1 MASVLIVDDD
11 PIFCAPFVG
20 YMKKLGH
27 QCRVAQ
33 NFSDGLG
40 LAQEFYV
47 DVVFLDVILPDANG
61 LEGINNF
68 IDAPSSPEIIIIT
81 GKSEISGAEMAL
93 KNGAWDYLEKPPSYD
108 DVKLTLKRAL
118 QFRKNKIVFDAQD
131 RLNTDFIIGENIKL
145 KKCMDIV
152 AKVIKTEGNL
162 FITGETGTGKDLIA
176 KAVHENSKRA
186 AANFVTVDC
195 TNLPDNLVESL
206 LFGHLKGAFTG
217 AVTHSDGLVK
227 QADKGTLFLDEV
239 GDLSGP
245 AQKSIL
251 RVLQN
256 KKYRPLGLKTEVE
269 CDFRLISATNR
280 DLRKMVEEGRFRK
293 DLYYRLV
300 TYHIHLPPLRERL
313 DDIKLL
319 TRHYIAKI
327 CDQFGIHTKDVSRD
341 FVETLILYDW
351 KGNIRELISV
361 LHSSIANAMN
371 EHKLNPHH
379 LPVEV
384 RIYCRQKKMAANKSL
399 GRGGQENLEMED
411 VKFPC
416 LKEFRHLNESQ
427 YLDSLIK
434 LSKGNIERACHLS
447 GVSRSG
453 LYHLLEKHQKKLK
466 PL

>member
-1 MASVLIVDDD
+1 MASILIVDDD
-11 PIFCAPFVG
+11 PMFCAPFVS
-20 YMKKLGH
+20 YMEKMGH

-33 NFSDGLG
+33 NFFQGLG
-40 LAQEFYV
+40 LARELYF
-47 DVVFLDVILPDANG
+47 DIVFLDVILPDANG

-68 IDAPSSPEIIIIT
+68 IDAPSFPEIIIIT

-108 DVKLTLKRAL
+108 DIKLTLKRAL
-118 QFRKNKIVFDAQD
+118 QFRKNKIVFDAQNG
-131 RLNTDFIIGENIKL
+131 LSTDFIVGENIKL

-152 AKVIKTEGNL
+152 AKAVKTEGNL
-162 FITGETGTGKDLIA
+162 LITGETGTGKDLIA

-186 AANFVTVDC
+186 KAGFVTVDC

-206 LFGHLKGAFTG
+206 LFGHLKGSFTG
-217 AVTHSDGLVK
+217 AVNHSDGLVK

-239 GDLSGP
+239 GDLSGT

-251 RVLQN
+251 RVIQN
-256 KKYRPLGLKTEVE
+256 KKYRPIGLKTEVA

-280 DLRKMVEEGRFRK
+280 DLRKMVEEGHFRK

-300 TYHIHLPPLRERL
+300 TYHVHLPPLRERL

-327 CDQFGIHTKDVSRD
+327 CDQFGIHTKDFSRD

-351 KGNIRELISV
+351 KGNIRELINV

-371 EHKLNPHH
+371 EPRLNPYH
-379 LPVEV
+379 LPVEL
-384 RIYCRQKKMAANKSL
+384 RIYCRKKKLVVKKHL
-399 GRGGQENLEMED
+399 GQGGQETLEMD
-411 VKFPC
+411 VEFPC
-416 LKEFRHLNESQ
+416 LKEFRRCNESQ
-427 YLDSLIK
+427 YLESLIK
-434 LSKGNIERACHLS
+434 LSKGNIERACHIS

-453 LYHLLEKHQKKLK
+453 LYHLLEKHQKRLNA
-466 PL
+466 

>member
-1 MASVLIVDDD
+1 MASILIVDDD
-11 PIFCAPFVG
+11 PIFCAPFVA
-20 YMKKLGH
+20 YMEKLGH

-33 NFSDGLG
+33 TLSDGLD
-40 LAQEFYV
+40 LAQGYYF

-68 IDAPSSPEIIIIT
+68 IESHSSPEIIIIT
-81 GKSEISGAEMAL
+81 GESEISGAEMAL

-118 QFRKNKIVFDAQD
+118 QFRKSKIDYNEQD
-131 RLNTDFIIGENIKL
+131 KLTLDFIVGQNVKL
-145 KKCMDIV
+145 KKCIDTV
-152 AKVIKTEGNL
+152 AKAIKTEGNL

-176 KAVHENSKRA
+176 KAAHVNSKRA
-186 AANFVTVDC
+186 KANFVTVDC

-206 LFGHLKGAFTG
+206 LFGHLKGSFTG
-217 AVTHSDGLVK
+217 AVENSDGLIK

-239 GDLSGP
+239 GDLSKA

-256 KKYRPLGLKTEVE
+256 KKYRPIGLKNEVN
-269 CDFRLISATNR
+269 CDFKLISATNR
-280 DLRKMVEEGRFRK
+280 DLKKMVDRGAFRK

-319 TRHYIAKI
+319 THHYISKI
-327 CDQFGIHTKDVSRD
+327 CDQFGINPKNISKD
-341 FVETLILYDW
+341 FVETLMLYDW

-371 EHKLNPHH
+371 EPKLNPHH
-379 LPVEV
+379 LPVEL
-384 RIYCRQKKMAANKSL
+384 RIYCRQKNLVEKKRL
-399 GRGGQENLEMED
+399 GQGVQTNLEMD
-411 VKFPC
+411 DLKFPC
-416 LKEFRHLNESQ
+416 LKDFRRINESQ

-434 LSKGNIERACHLS
+434 LCQGNIEKACNIS
-447 GVSRSG
+447 AVSRSG
-453 LYHLLEKHQKKLK
+453 LYHLLEKHKKKLNR
-466 PL
+466 

>member
-1 MASVLIVDDD
+1 MASILIVDDD
-11 PIFCAPFVG
+11 PIFCTPFVN
-20 YMKKLGH
+20 YMEKLGH
-27 QCRVAQ
+27 QCRVAF
-33 NFSDGLG
+33 NFSDGLS
-40 LAQEFYV
+40 LVQDFYF

-61 LEGINNF
+61 LERINNF
-68 IDAPSSPEIIIIT
+68 IDAQSSPEIIIIT

-118 QFRKNKIVFDAQD
+118 QFRKNKITFDTQND
-131 RLNTDFIIGENIKL
+131 LNTDFIIGQNVKL
-145 KKCMDIV
+145 KKCIDIV
-152 AKVIKTEGNL
+152 AKAIKTEGNL

-176 KAVHENSKRA
+176 KAVHVNSKRA
-186 AANFVTVDC
+186 KANFVTVDC

-206 LFGHLKGAFTG
+206 LFGHLKGSFTG
-217 AVTHSDGLVK
+217 AVSHSDGLIK
-227 QADKGTLFLDEV
+227 QADGGTLFLDEM
-239 GDLSGP
+239 GDLSKT

-256 KKYRPLGLKTEVE
+256 KKYRPLGLKTEVD
-269 CDFRLISATNR
+269 CDFRLISATNK
-280 DLRKMVEEGRFRK
+280 DLKKMVEKGLFRK

-319 TRHYIAKI
+319 TKHYITKI
-327 CDQFGIHTKDVSRD
+327 CDQFGINTKDISKD

-351 KGNIRELISV
+351 KGNIRELINV

-371 EHKLNPHH
+371 EPKLNPHH
-379 LPVEV
+379 LPVEL
-384 RIYCRQKKMAANKSL
+384 RIYCRQKNLAEKKRL
-399 GRGGQENLEMED
+399 GQGVQENLEVD
-411 VKFPC
+411 DIKFPC
-416 LKEFRHLNESQ
+416 LKDFRRLNESQ

-434 LSKGNIERACHLS
+434 LSKGKIEKACHLS

-453 LYHLLEKHQKKLK
+453 LYHLLEKHRKNLK
-466 PL
+466 P